1 MEPRANYALIGA
13 VVILASVALVGFIL
27 WLGQSQFRET
37 YDEYDIVFEGP
48 VTLDEGASVRY
59 IGIKVG
65 EVRWIRIDRADAS
78 RVRAR
83 IRIDSETPVKTDST
97 ATIDFAGITGVTY
110 VQINAGTPGAQDL
123 SRQPGQPVP
132 LITAERTQLSELI
145 SSGGEILAD
154 AGQTTRQ
161 LNKLLSDENIASVER
176 TLANIEQVS
185 ERLVATDGL
194 IARADRVLDAAAD
207 AGQSFDTASNELA
220 TLARSADGQLGA
232 LVGELQDLGASAETS
247 LGRFDELMAGGNR
260 TADSARELMDGPATR
275 ALEEIAIASQD
286 LRRLL
291 ARAETLVREVEQNPQ
306 SIVVGDAL
314 PYEESR

>member
-260 TADSARELMDGPATR
+260 TADSARELMDGPAAR
-275 ALEEIAIASQD
+275 ALEEIAIAGQD

-306 SIVVGDAL
+306 HRCRRCIAL
-314 PYEESR
+314 